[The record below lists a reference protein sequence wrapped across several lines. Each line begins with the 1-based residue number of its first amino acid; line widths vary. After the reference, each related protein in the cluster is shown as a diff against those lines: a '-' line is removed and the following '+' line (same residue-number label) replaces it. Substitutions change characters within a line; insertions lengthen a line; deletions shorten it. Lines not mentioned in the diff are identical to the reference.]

1 MARRPP
7 VSLSLD
13 PETSSFV
20 VEGYNWARPFSNFL
34 PGIAGKWGVPLWV
47 YWVSRAQAVSSVG
60 VRNKDGQILEFQSFN
75 QACFRVAQEG
85 FRTFLKLDA
94 GAAYEPFLK
103 TDDVGVRQTLTLT
116 AAELT
121 IRERHRRLGL
131 DIEVTYYGLPSS
143 PVAALV
149 REVRIRSTAKRRRRL
164 QWIDGVPRVLP
175 YGLDQA
181 TIKGL
186 PRHIEAMMGVVDRRG
201 VPLFRLK
208 QTPEDREQVGEITGG
223 NFYVAGDPKLG
234 VVVDPEAVFGEELAY
249 GTPWT
254 FDAGGVQAVLDAP
267 QHRENTTPCA
277 FTIREDELEP
287 DGEVRAVSL
296 LGFVRRDEDLD
307 GLVRSLGRGNF
318 LDSKRAENGAIIE
331 EVADRAFT
339 VSAKPELDA
348 YAGYDFLDNVI
359 RGGMPLVFETA
370 GEPSAF
376 YLYSRQNGDLERDYH
391 YFVLDP
397 TYLSQGTGHYR
408 SVLQNRRNDVWFF
421 PEVGD
426 ANIRTFLNLIQLD
439 GYNPLEVLGLSYR
452 IADQTAAR
460 RWLLR
465 VAVDPGERAS
475 LLEWMR
481 TGFTPG
487 ELVMRLEGMMRRP
500 RSGWEPIVREVLAFS
515 RENEVG
521 SLHEGFWV
529 DHWHYNFDLLDAF
542 AVVYPDRLEHLL
554 MGSKSYTYFDDPDVI
569 VPRRD
574 KIVDAG
580 GNVRQYG
587 AVVRDPEK
595 ARRIAARDVDAYV
608 VRTKHGQGEIYR
620 TSLLVKLLTIV
631 VNRLATLD
639 PAGTGVEMEAGKPGW
654 NDSMNGLPGLL
665 GSGLSETLELRRA
678 VRFLL
683 DFLERDDG
691 EATVDIYLEL
701 VQLIR
706 ALKRAIRR
714 RNRNRGKDAAFR
726 YWDSATTLKE
736 NYREAT
742 RLGVAGDELTV
753 PLAEIR
759 DFLLDGKVLL
769 DRIFT
774 GSRRRH
780 VLSPDGVPYTYF
792 VNEVEKHRR
801 TRRQNHEGQP
811 LVEPTEFGQR
821 PVKLFLE
828 GPVHW
833 LKDRPREAKAIYD
846 AVRRSPIYDHKL
858 GMYKSSES
866 MEGESPELG
875 RAVGA
880 YPRGWIEN
888 ESIYL
893 HMEYKYLLEILR
905 SGLCEEFWRDAQT
918 ALVPFMDPEIYGR
931 STLEGASF
939 IVSSAYAD
947 ARHHG
952 RAFQPRLSGIT
963 TELLHMWIIAVE
975 GTEPFRLS
983 RAGALELALAPRLP
997 GWLFTERAS
1006 RRRYRDFVDGW
1017 QDIRVPKN
1025 AFAFKLLNRAL
1036 VVYDNPLRRP
1046 TYGDAGVRPVEY
1058 VIEYRDGRRESF
1070 EGATVSSPH
1079 SEAVREGQIRRLDV
1093 RLG

>member
-1 MARRPP
+1 MARRQP
-7 VSLSLD
+7 VSLALDREAASL
-13 PETSSFV
+13 V

-60 VRNKDGQILEFQSFN
+60 VRDKDGQILEFQSFN
-75 QACFRVAQEG
+75 QAGFRVGREG
-85 FRTFLKLDA
+85 FRTFLRLDD
-94 GAAYEPFLK
+94 GTAYEPFMK
-103 TDDVGVRQTLTLT
+103 TDDVDVRQTLTMT

-121 IRERHRRLGL
+121 IRERHRRLEL

-149 REVRIRSTAKRRRRL
+149 REVRIRSTSKRRRQL

-175 YGLDQA
+175 YGLDEA
-181 TIKGL
+181 RIKGI
-186 PRHIEAMMGVVDRRG
+186 PRHIEAMMGVEYRRG
-201 VPLFRLK
+201 TPLFRLK

-223 NFYVAGDPKLG
+223 NFYLAGSPNIG
-234 VVVDPEAVFGEELAY
+234 IVVDPEAVFGEELAF
-249 GTPWT
+249 GRPWT
-254 FDAGGVQAVLDAP
+254 FEAGGVQAVLDAP
-267 QHRENTTPCA
+267 QRRENTTPCA
-277 FTIREDELEP
+277 FTIRQDELEV
-287 DGEVRAVSL
+287 DGEIQAVSL
-296 LGFVRRDEDLD
+296 LGYVRHDEDLD
-307 GLVRSLGRGNF
+307 GLVRSLRRSKF
-318 LDSKRAENGAIIE
+318 LPSKRAENSEIIDE
-331 EVADRAFT
+331 IGDRAFT
-339 VSAKPELDA
+339 VSAKPEFDA
-348 YAGYDFLDNVI
+348 YARYDFLDNVI

-391 YFVLDP
+391 FFVLDP

-452 IADQTAAR
+452 LANEAKGRQLLQRLVADP
-460 RWLLR
+460 
-465 VAVDPGERAS
+465 DERSS
-475 LLEWMR
+475 LLGWMR

-487 ELVMRLEGMMRRP
+487 ELVMRLEPLMDRP
-500 RSGWEPIVREVLAFS
+500 PTGWEPIVGEVLALS
-515 RENEVG
+515 RENETG
-521 SLHEGFWV
+521 ALHEGYWV
-529 DHWHYNFDLLDAF
+529 DHWHYNLDLLDAY
-542 AVVYPDRLEHLL
+542 AMVYPDRMDQLL
-554 MGSKSYTYFDDPDVI
+554 MGATSYTYFDNPDVI
-569 VPRRD
+569 VPRRA
-574 KIVDAG
+574 KIVDADG
-580 GNVRQYG
+580 KVRQYG
-587 AVVRDPEK
+587 AVLRDPEK
-595 ARRIAARDVDAYV
+595 MRLTASRDVDAFV
-608 VRTKHGQGEIYR
+608 VRTDHGQGEIYR

-639 PAGTGVEMEAGKPGW
+639 PEGTGIEMEAGKPGW

-683 DFLERDDG
+683 DFLEQADPDV
-691 EATVDIYLEL
+691 TVDVYVEL
-701 VQLIR
+701 AQFIR
-706 ALKRAIRR
+706 ALGRAVQR
-714 RNRNRGKDAAFR
+714 RNRARGRAAAFSH
-726 YWDSATTLKE
+726 WDRATTLKE
-736 NYREAT
+736 EYRETT
-742 RLGVAGDELTV
+742 RLGVSGDEVAVRLG
-753 PLAEIR
+753 EIR

-774 GSRRRH
+774 GARRRR
-780 VLSPDGVPYTYF
+780 VLSPGGVPYTYF
-792 VNEVEKHRR
+792 VNEVVEHGR
-801 TRRQNHEGQP
+801 TRRHNHDGQP
-811 LVEPTEFGQR
+811 IVKPIAVRQR

-833 LKDRPREAKAIYD
+833 MKDRPTDAKAVYD
-846 AVRRSPIYDHKL
+846 AVRRSPIYDRKL

-905 SGLCEEFWRDAQT
+905 SGLCEEFWRDATT

-947 ARHHG
+947 ARQHG

-963 TELLHMWIIAVE
+963 TEFLHMWIIAVA

-983 RAGALELALAPRLP
+983 RSGTLELALEPRLP
-997 GWLFTERAS
+997 DWLFTERS
-1006 RRRYRDFVDGW
+1006 VRRRYHDFVDGR
-1017 QDIRVPKN
+1017 QDLRVPKN
-1025 AFAFKLLNRAL
+1025 ALAFKLLNRAL
-1036 VVYDNPLRRP
+1036 VVYDNPKRRS
-1046 TYGDAGVRPVEY
+1046 TYGRKAVQPVGY
-1058 VIEYRDGRRESF
+1058 VIDYRDGHRVSI
-1070 EGATVSSPH
+1070 EGPTVPSPH
-1079 SEAVREGQIRRLDV
+1079 AEAVRQGSVRRLDV

>member
-13 PETSSFV
+13 PVTSSFV

-47 YWVSRAQAVSSVG
+47 YWVSRAQAISSVG
-60 VRNKDGQILEFQSFN
+60 VRDKDGQILEFQSFN

-85 FRTFLKLDA
+85 FRTFLKLDS
-94 GAAYEPFLK
+94 GAAYEPFLR
-103 TDDVGVRQTLTLT
+103 TEEVGVRQTLTMG

-121 IRERHRRLGL
+121 IRERHRRLEL

-164 QWIDGVPRVLP
+164 QWIDGVPRILP
-175 YGLDQA
+175 YGLDEA
-181 TIKGL
+181 RIKGI
-186 PRHIEAMMGVVDRRG
+186 PRHIEGMMGVVDRRG

-208 QTPEDREQVGEITGG
+208 QTPDDRESVGEITGG
-223 NFYVAGDPKLG
+223 NFYLAGDPRLG
-234 VVVDPEAVFGEELAY
+234 VAVDPEAVFGEELAY
-249 GTPWT
+249 GRPWN

-287 DGEVRAVSL
+287 DGEILAVSL
-296 LGFVRRDEDLD
+296 LGYVRRDQDLD
-307 GLVRSLGRGNF
+307 GLVRSLRRDQF
-318 LDSKRAENGAIIE
+318 LDSKRNENGAIIE
-331 EVADRAFT
+331 EIANRAFT
-339 VSAKPELDA
+339 VSAKPEFDA
-348 YAGYDFLDNVI
+348 YAPYDFLDNVI

-391 YFVLDP
+391 FFVLDP

-421 PEVGD
+421 PEVGE

-439 GYNPLEVLGLSYR
+439 GYNPLEVMGLTYR
-452 IADQTAAR
+452 IADQAAAR
-460 RWLLR
+460 RWMLR
-465 VAVDPGERAS
+465 MVEDQGERSS
-475 LLEWMR
+475 LLDWMGA
-481 TGFTPG
+481 GFTPG
-487 ELVMRLEGMMRRP
+487 ELVMRLEQLMGRP
-500 RSGWEPIVREVLAFS
+500 RSGWEPMLREVLAFS
-515 RENEVG
+515 MENEVG
-521 SLHEGFWV
+521 GLHEGFWV

-542 AVVYPDRLEHLL
+542 AMVYPDRMEQLL
-554 MGSKSYTYFDDPDVI
+554 MGSKSYTYFDDPDII
-569 VPRRD
+569 VPRRER
-574 KIVDAG
+574 IVDAG

-595 ARRIAARDVDAYV
+595 VQRIAARDADAFL
-608 VRTKHGQGEIYR
+608 VRTEHGQGEIYQ

-683 DFLERDDG
+683 DFLERADG
-691 EATVDIYLEL
+691 DATVDIYLEL

-706 ALKRAIRR
+706 ALGKTIRR
-714 RNRNRGKDAAFR
+714 RNRGRGKDAAFR
-726 YWDSATTLKE
+726 YWDQATTLKE
-736 NYREAT
+736 GYRETT
-742 RLGVAGDELTV
+742 RLGVSGDEIAV

-759 DFLLDGKVLL
+759 GFLRDGKVLL

-774 GSRRRH
+774 GTRRRH
-780 VLSPDGVPYTYF
+780 VLAPGGVPYTYF
-792 VNEVEKHRR
+792 VNEVTEHRG
-801 TRRQNHEGQP
+801 TRRHNQDGQP
-811 LVEPTEFGQR
+811 VVSPTDFGQR
-821 PVKLFLE
+821 PVRLFLE

-833 LKDRPREAKAIYD
+833 MKDRPREAKAVYD
-846 AVRRSPIYDHKL
+846 AVRASPIYDRKL

-866 MEGESPELG
+866 MEGESAELG

-905 SGLCEEFWRDAQT
+905 SGLCEEFWRDAKT

-947 ARHHG
+947 ARQHG

-963 TELLHMWIIAVE
+963 TELLHIWIIAVA
-975 GTEPFRLS
+975 GTETFRVS
-983 RAGALELALAPRLP
+983 PTGGLELALAPRLP
-997 GWLFTERAS
+997 DWLFTERAV
-1006 RRRYRDFVDGW
+1006 RTRYHDFVDGW

-1036 VVYDNPLRRP
+1036 VVYDNPQRRS
-1046 TYGDAGVRPVEY
+1046 TYGPGGVRPIEY
-1058 VIEYRDGRRESF
+1058 VIEYRDGRRHTTTR
-1070 EGATVSSPH
+1070 ATVPSPH
-1079 SEAVREGQIRRLDV
+1079 AEAVRAGEVRRIDV